1 MESAISDFVWGI
13 ATGARTDEVQCVT
26 HRTSLLVVL
35 ALAAI
40 VTGCGGAPADTD
52 QATPRPAAQA
62 PPAKAIVDTGRA
74 DLVAAATRI
83 CARMEDRYADLAKT
97 TTPPTAKQMAA
108 IVNAW
113 AVTVDELHDLAP
125 PPAEARRFKRML
137 RHFDDAIRAARALPE
152 AEGEM
157 ALVPIA
163 AMADSGM
170 KGGTIAHSYGLDECS
185 LFPPAPKPGELER
198 YVEEQM
204 RKSGGILGPGGI
216 RNPPAGRLEDR
227 LPKPKKRP

>member
-52 QATPRPAAQA
+52 QA

-137 RHFDDAIRAARALPE
+137 RHFDDAIRNVSACA
-152 AEGEM
+152 
-157 ALVPIA
+157 
-163 AMADSGM
+163 
-170 KGGTIAHSYGLDECS
+170 
-185 LFPPAPKPGELER
+185 
-198 YVEEQM
+198 
-204 RKSGGILGPGGI
+204 
-216 RNPPAGRLEDR
+216 
-227 LPKPKKRP
+227 